1 MGESDEQ
8 RTQEESAEVEGHLA
22 GPEGNRIARQE
33 DSPGNRIARQEDS
46 PGNRIARQEGSDEPG
61 DFEGHMKNH
70 HMKNRPAKKT

>member
-22 GPEGNRIARQE
+22 GPEGNRIGRQE
-33 DSPGNRIARQEDS
+33 DSPGNRIGFQEDS
-46 PGNRIARQEGSDEPG
+46 PGNRIGRQEEEGQG

>member
-22 GPEGNRIARQE
+22 GPEGNRIGRQE
-33 DSPGNRIARQEDS
+33 
-46 PGNRIARQEGSDEPG
+46 EGSEGQG